1 MKRRRFIQDFGWL
14 GAGLGLIP
22 ACTTTPADTK
32 PSKISKVENYFGEWK
47 TQDGLPVFDYL
58 IDQDADLNSLWDPID
73 RPENRRHFH
82 VIGNRAL
89 QVVASN
95 RGDIGIFEEREGHR
109 WLFYQDDL
117 YGCGHSLILE
127 SGGVRWG
134 SLYSDRPRDTVPLRQ
149 FGPTHFSVHSEY
161 EGLRLERTILCP
173 EGDRSWVLVKVQ
185 LTLSLDAEPRQLTHI
200 ESWPLRPRFLNTF
213 QSDELRDKA
222 ALRVS
227 YDINRS
233 VQKIVA
239 QEIFNEP
246 AETIGAPAT
255 LLLED
260 LSPENSGQM
269 SALENDQWPTLQ
281 IETGL
286 DLKPGDTQT
295 LWFRVGRS
303 TDEEISSPESFYEQ
317 QLNKVRSRVPKTTSL
332 SVPHVAREI
341 PWHVAMLSGGA
352 NKDAILGG
360 HTLNQSSVYGFGLG
374 GNAAARDSLQ
384 HAIPLVYSEPD
395 LALSVLRNTCTWGS
409 PDGDLPYALTGN
421 KKPLTQLLR
430 PSDQNLWALWL
441 ASEYAAVTGD
451 LAAFELPQQYH
462 PDYSAAST
470 TLKDNLKKQA
480 YFFIDYVGRG
490 QNGHVRILNS
500 DWNDMV
506 LQDPM
511 IDKNSMI
518 EKGSSVLNSAMG
530 SWVLDR
536 FAPLMENLGERNTAD
551 LCRST
556 AHQLRELVAASWN
569 GRWFD
574 RGYGP
579 PTESQPEGTVIGRDR
594 CWLEVQ
600 PWAILCGAAS
610 SEQSKSLVEI
620 FKTGHC
626 MHSPLGARV
635 IWPPDL
641 SNSRVGEGT
650 LGGIWYSINMTLI
663 WATAK
668 IDPEFALAQWE
679 AMSLQRHGEAYPS
692 VWEGT
697 LSGPD
702 AWNAPES
709 PRAGRTWS
717 TPAFSM
723 QSFPVSNMHSHS
735 QPVLAWLRLLGIE
748 PTKEGTLAVR
758 SSYEKA
764 LGSYVSSTFSA
775 SF

>member
-1 MKRRRFIQDFGWL
+1 M
-14 GAGLGLIP
+14 
-22 ACTTTPADTK
+22 TSADIRPNKT
-32 PSKISKVENYFGEWK
+32 SKAENYFGEWK

-73 RPENRRHFH
+73 RPESRRHFH

-269 SALENDQWPTLQ
+269 SALEDDQWPTLQ

-332 SVPHVAREI
+332 NAPHVTREI

-500 DWNDMV
+500 DW
-506 LQDPM
+506 
-511 IDKNSMI
+511 
-518 EKGSSVLNSAMG
+518 
-530 SWVLDR
+530 
-536 FAPLMENLGERNTAD
+536 
-551 LCRST
+551 
-556 AHQLRELVAASWN
+556 
-569 GRWFD
+569 
-574 RGYGP
+574 
-579 PTESQPEGTVIGRDR
+579 
-594 CWLEVQ
+594 
-600 PWAILCGAAS
+600 
-610 SEQSKSLVEI
+610 
-620 FKTGHC
+620 
-626 MHSPLGARV
+626 
-635 IWPPDL
+635 
-641 SNSRVGEGT
+641 
-650 LGGIWYSINMTLI
+650 
-663 WATAK
+663 
-668 IDPEFALAQWE
+668 
-679 AMSLQRHGEAYPS
+679 
-692 VWEGT
+692 
-697 LSGPD
+697 
-702 AWNAPES
+702 
-709 PRAGRTWS
+709 
-717 TPAFSM
+717 
-723 QSFPVSNMHSHS
+723 
-735 QPVLAWLRLLGIE
+735 
-748 PTKEGTLAVR
+748 
-758 SSYEKA
+758 
-764 LGSYVSSTFSA
+764 
-775 SF
+775 

>member
-1 MKRRRFIQDFGWL
+1 MKRRRFIQKFGWL
-14 GAGLGLIP
+14 GAGFGLIP

-260 LSPENSGQM
+260 LSRENSGQM

-360 HTLNQSSVYGFGLG
+360 HTLNQSSVYGWECRCTRLSST
-374 GNAAARDSLQ
+374 RDSTGLFRTSPCVVCSSQ
-384 HAIPLVYSEPD
+384 YLYLGQPRRRP
-395 LALSVLRNTCTWGS
+395 ALR
-409 PDGDLPYALTGN
+409 
-421 KKPLTQLLR
+421 
-430 PSDQNLWALWL
+430 SDR
-441 ASEYAAVTGD
+441 
-451 LAAFELPQQYH
+451 
-462 PDYSAAST
+462 
-470 TLKDNLKKQA
+470 K
-480 YFFIDYVGRG
+480 
-490 QNGHVRILNS
+490 
-500 DWNDMV
+500 
-506 LQDPM
+506 
-511 IDKNSMI
+511 
-518 EKGSSVLNSAMG
+518 
-530 SWVLDR
+530 
-536 FAPLMENLGERNTAD
+536 
-551 LCRST
+551 
-556 AHQLRELVAASWN
+556 
-569 GRWFD
+569 
-574 RGYGP
+574 
-579 PTESQPEGTVIGRDR
+579 
-594 CWLEVQ
+594 
-600 PWAILCGAAS
+600 
-610 SEQSKSLVEI
+610 
-620 FKTGHC
+620 
-626 MHSPLGARV
+626 
-635 IWPPDL
+635 
-641 SNSRVGEGT
+641 
-650 LGGIWYSINMTLI
+650 
-663 WATAK
+663 
-668 IDPEFALAQWE
+668 
-679 AMSLQRHGEAYPS
+679 
-692 VWEGT
+692 
-697 LSGPD
+697 
-702 AWNAPES
+702 
-709 PRAGRTWS
+709 
-717 TPAFSM
+717 
-723 QSFPVSNMHSHS
+723 
-735 QPVLAWLRLLGIE
+735 
-748 PTKEGTLAVR
+748 
-758 SSYEKA
+758 
-764 LGSYVSSTFSA
+764 
-775 SF
+775 